1 MSWKWSDGATTESA
15 LCLWQLAEPKALPEW
30 QQNGR
35 AQIYVRVIGSVRA
48 PPDLVTTVAID
59 DEAVK
64 ELSGYPLGRSELAFR
79 RRASQALPNRSSLRD
94 PGVVERS
101 PSLGPTPA
109 GARCIDQGQTRAP
122 QGKSDLDMPR
132 VNER

>member
-1 MSWKWSDGATTESA
+1 M
-15 LCLWQLAEPKALPEW
+15 
-30 QQNGR
+30 
-35 AQIYVRVIGSVRA
+35 YMRVIGSVRA

-94 PGVVERS
+94 PGAVERL
-101 PSLGPTPA
+101 PSLAPTPA
-109 GARCIDQGQTRAP
+109 GVRCTDQGQTRAP
-122 QGKSDLDMPR
+122 RGKSDLDMPR
-132 VNER
+132 VNERSHHAPRGWSRVD